1 MTPQP
6 MSLLQL
12 LKIYRKNKKIKIFKN
27 SENKGL
33 AYSMN
38 KIIKKSKG
46 EYLAFLILMILVLV
60 QG

>member
-1 MTPQP
+1 

-38 KIIKKSKG
+38 KIIKKSKRRVSS
-46 EYLAFLILMILVLV
+46 FF
-60 QG
+60 